1 MVKGIKDKIFFNTVL
16 AHTCTIQSRIRPK
29 NTMVHFTGILLS
41 YKKTTELCCYL
52 VSKGPRC
59 PNLATE
65 LVLCRVYICNWQ
77 LIIPPPNA
85 LDNEKS
91 VNPNLLK
98 NQLNQQFKILD
109 TN

>member
-1 MVKGIKDKIFFNTVL
+1 MSKSGYRVGFMQSIYMQL
-16 AHTCTIQSRIRPK
+16 TI
-29 NTMVHFTGILLS
+29 N
-41 YKKTTELCCYL
+41 
-52 VSKGPRC
+52 
-59 PNLATE
+59 N
-65 LVLCRVYICNWQ
+65 
-77 LIIPPPNA
+77 PPPNA

>member
-1 MVKGIKDKIFFNTVL
+1 MYNTEQNK
-16 AHTCTIQSRIRPK
+16 TKKYNI
-29 NTMVHFTGILLS
+29 TGILLS

-52 VSKGPRC
+52 VSKGPGC

-65 LVLCRVYICNWQ
+65 LVLCRVYMQ
-77 LIIPPPNA
+77 LTINNPPPNA

>member
-1 MVKGIKDKIFFNTVL
+1 MYNTEQNKTKKYNG
-16 AHTCTIQSRIRPK
+16 TC
-29 NTMVHFTGILLS
+29 HCDLLS
-41 YKKTTELCCYL
+41 YKKTMANTAELCCYL
-52 VSKGPRC
+52 VSKGPGC

-65 LVLCRVYICNWQ
+65 LVLCRVYMQ
-77 LIIPPPNA
+77 LTINNPPPNA

-91 VNPNLLK
+91 VNPNLILK

>member
-1 MVKGIKDKIFFNTVL
+1 MYNTEQNK
-16 AHTCTIQSRIRPK
+16 TK
-29 NTMVHFTGILLS
+29 NTMVHFTVILLS

-52 VSKGPRC
+52 VSKGPGC

-65 LVLCRVYICNWQ
+65 LVLCRVYMQ
-77 LIIPPPNA
+77 LTINNPPPPNA